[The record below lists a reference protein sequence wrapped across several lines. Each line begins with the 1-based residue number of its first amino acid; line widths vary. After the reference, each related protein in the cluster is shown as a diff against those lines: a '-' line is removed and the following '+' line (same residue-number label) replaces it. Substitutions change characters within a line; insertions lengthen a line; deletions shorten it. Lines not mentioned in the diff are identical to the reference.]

1 MSFIRSER
9 KCIEI
14 LRILKEHHEPVGA
27 KRLSEL
33 MGDRGFVLTDRAV
46 QYYLS
51 YLDDMGF
58 TRKVGNRGRLLTS
71 KGISETE
78 RALVDE
84 RTGFIISRLERLAF
98 KSDFNPET
106 GRGNV
111 GYNLSVVPEEQAD
124 GVSKAFDEVIESGY
138 SFFSGYKMVDSDS
151 RIPSGHVG
159 FLTICSITMDGVLQ
173 KMGVPVRMAYGGVI
187 DVEGGIPLG
196 FSNLIGYRGTT
207 IDPLSLF
214 ISSKNTSIGQACS
227 EKNGSFLANVR
238 QVPEDAAEIVAEG
251 SKMMRECGFLFPVAT
266 GSGVLNTPVDSCRI
280 SLVAYSG
287 MNLIGNAVEKGF
299 NLKNEIGAGNIP
311 FNSFQ

>member
-9 KCIEI
+9 KSIEI
-14 LRILKEHHEPVGA
+14 LRILKDHPEPVGA

-33 MGDRGFVLTDRAV
+33 MSERGFVLTDRAV

-58 TRKVGNRGRLLTS
+58 TKKVGNRGRLLTA

-84 RTGFIISRLERLAF
+84 RIGFIISRLEKLAF

-111 GYNLSVVPEEQAD
+111 GYNLSVVPEDQVN
-124 GVSKAFDEVIESGY
+124 GVSGAFDEVIESGY
-138 SFFSGYKMVDSDS
+138 SFFSRYKIIDTDP
-151 RIPSGHVG
+151 RIPSGYAG
-159 FLTICSITMDGVLQ
+159 FLTVCSITMDGVLQ

-187 DVEGGIPLG
+187 DIKNGKSLG

-214 ISSKNTSIGQACS
+214 ITSGNTSIGQTCA
-227 EKNGSFLANVR
+227 EKAGSVLANVR
-238 QVPEDAAEIVAEG
+238 QVPQDAADLVSEG
-251 SKMMRECGFLFPVAT
+251 SRLMRECGFLFPVDM
-266 GSGVLNTPVDSCRI
+266 GSGVLNTPVDPCRI
-280 SLVAYSG
+280 SLIAYSG

-299 NLKNEIGAGNIP
+299 ELRNEIGAGNMP
-311 FNSFQ
+311 FSFFE

>member
-9 KCIEI
+9 KCLEI
-14 LRILKEHHEPVGA
+14 LRILKDHQDPVGA

-33 MGDRGFVLTDRAV
+33 MGERGFVLTDRAV

-58 TRKVGNRGRLLTS
+58 TKKVGNRGRLLTS

-124 GVSKAFDEVIESGY
+124 GVAKAFDEVIGAGY
-138 SFFSGYKMVDSDS
+138 SFFSGYKMIDSDP
-151 RIPSGHVG
+151 RIPQDHVG
-159 FLTICSITMDGVLQ
+159 FLTVCSITMDGVLQ

-187 DVEGGIPLG
+187 DIEKGVPLG

-214 ISSKNTSIGQACS
+214 ISSRKTSIGVTCR
-227 EKNGSFLANVR
+227 EKTGSVLANVR
-238 QVPEDAAEIVAEG
+238 QVPEDAEDIVSER
-251 SKMMRECGFLFPVAT
+251 SRLMRECGFLFPVAT
-266 GSGVLNTPVDSCRI
+266 GRGILNTPVDSRRI
-280 SLVAYSG
+280 SIVAYSG

-299 NLKNEIGAGNIP
+299 SLNNEIGAGNMP
-311 FNSFQ
+311 FSSFL

>member
-14 LRILKEHHEPVGA
+14 LRILKEHQEPVGA

-33 MGDRGFVLTDRAV
+33 MGERGFVLTDRAV

-51 YLDDMGF
+51 YLDEMGF
-58 TRKVGNRGRLLTS
+58 TKKVGNRGRLLTPD
-71 KGISETE
+71 GISETE
-78 RALVDE
+78 MALVDE

-111 GYNLSVVPEEQAD
+111 GYNLSIVPEEQAE
-124 GVSKAFDEVIESGY
+124 GVSRAFDEVIEAGY
-138 SFFSGYKMVDSDS
+138 SFFSGYKMVYSDP
-151 RIPSGHVG
+151 RVPSGHVG
-159 FLTICSITMDGVLQ
+159 FLTVCSITMDGVLQ

-187 DVEGGIPLG
+187 DIEKSVPLG
-196 FSNLIGYRGTT
+196 FSNLISYRGTT

-214 ISSKNTSIGQACS
+214 ISSKKTSIGLACMD
-227 EKNGSFLANVR
+227 KTGSVLANVR
-238 QVPEDAAEIVAEG
+238 QVPEDADDIVSEG
-251 SKMMRECGFLFPVAT
+251 AGMMRECGFLFPLDT
-266 GSGVLNTPVDSCRI
+266 GRGVLKTPVDSCRI

-299 NLKNEIGAGNIP
+299 NLKNEIGAGNMP
-311 FNSFQ
+311 FNSFL